1 MLSSFFGGRDR
12 LTKLADNPNQSGFL
26 RELAT
31 TDIFVLSVPFDT
43 NVDPEALTEDQLRKI
58 IEDSTKVLA
67 RNDQGF
73 KPFTYKTGDVRTL
86 PFFTT
91 QKLATK
97 FMQSYV
103 NRVRRIIPFGSLRL
117 QGDAIPSIMDVADR
131 WLLNAETKHEVDVK
145 INKLSPV
152 LIGKFVKS

>member
-12 LTKLADNPNQSGFL
+12 LTKLANNPDQSAFL

-43 NVDPEALTEDQLRKI
+43 EVDPEALTEDQLTKI
-58 IEDSTKVLA
+58 IEDSTRELG

-73 KPFTYKTGDVRTL
+73 KPFTYQINDVRTL

-103 NRVRRIIPFGSLRL
+103 DRIRKVIPFGSLRI

-131 WLLNAETKHEVDVK
+131 WLLNAETKHEVDVTTSLQALFRALRK
-145 INKLSPV
+145 T
-152 LIGKFVKS
+152 

>member
-12 LTKLADNPNQSGFL
+12 LTKLANNSDQSGVL
-26 RELAT
+26 RELAS

-43 NVDPEALTEDQLRKI
+43 NVDPESLTEDQLRKI
-58 IEDSTKVLA
+58 IEDSAKELA

-73 KPFTYKTGDVRTL
+73 KPFTYRTSDVRTL

-97 FMQSYV
+97 FMH
-103 NRVRRIIPFGSLRL
+103 R
-117 QGDAIPSIMDVADR
+117 
-131 WLLNAETKHEVDVK
+131 T
-145 INKLSPV
+145 
-152 LIGKFVKS
+152 LIGSEKSFLSGALRYRAMRFPRLWMLLTVGS